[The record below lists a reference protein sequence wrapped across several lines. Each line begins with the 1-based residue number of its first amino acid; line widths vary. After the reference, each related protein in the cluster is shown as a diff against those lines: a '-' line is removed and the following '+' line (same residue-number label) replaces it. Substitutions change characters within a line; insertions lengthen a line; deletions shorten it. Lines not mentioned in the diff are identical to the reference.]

1 MKKVI
6 PSTAPGS
13 WALLISNTIRVTY
26 GNRAVK
32 YTTYKQETNEG
43 RHSLYFHPSLSLYP
57 SGFLSLFLPT
67 LPVDFT
73 PEKLPQG

>member
-13 WALLISNTIRVTY
+13 WALLISNAIRVTY

-32 YTTYKQETNEG
+32 YTTYKQETKG
-43 RHSLYFHPSLSLYP
+43 RHSLYFHLSLSLYL
-57 SGFLSLFLPT
+57 SRFLSLFLPT

-73 PEKLPQG
+73 PLKMQK